1 MKGVSSKI
9 NSLRNF
15 VHDNDL
21 KVICITESHLTSAIS
36 SSFVSIPHYNLL
48 RNDVQGKVHKHG
60 VCAYIH
66 EDILVDCVSFPMN
79 NVLLFRLARQ
89 DVFILIVY
97 RPPSYSNS
105 ENESLIHVLQENIL
119 GKEIIVVGDF
129 NLPNICWKLPEQLPF
144 DNVPPLDSSFLD
156 VFVSTGLIQWVT
168 EPTFPS
174 SGNTLD
180 LLLTSDEDRLGNVVV
195 HHPLP
200 ACDHCPVLFDYVFQ
214 GDIEDN
220 DRDPVC
226 QSYNWHK
233 GNYDKLNRLN
243 SQVDW
248 DFELGY
254 LNACKAF
261 CRFSEIVTDHIKD
274 CVPQRT
280 PCRKD
285 KPPWRTNPP
294 RGLIRH
300 RHEAWLKYK
309 RARQQQGRKSAAALG
324 AFSEFATVNKG
335 LRKFEV
341 QCQADYEDSLIE
353 RFRENPKL
361 LHSYV
366 RSKKTI
372 PSSIGPLKLPSGEL
386 CSDSSAM
393 SDCLASSFASVFCK
407 EVPVYQEPHQV
418 FRGHIEPIS
427 ISVDD
432 VMAQLL
438 ALDTNSAMG
447 PDGIHPAVLK
457 NCAPSLAYPLSI
469 IFNRSLEEG
478 KVPQAWKRSIIV
490 PIFKK
495 GHRFEPLNYRPVS
508 LTPVCCKVM
517 EHIISD
523 HLLSYLDDNSLLTD
537 HQYGFRH
544 GRSTMEQ
551 LLLVYDDIS
560 ASVDSGSIVDLVLF
574 DYSKAFDVVCHKV
587 LLTKLHS
594 IGVDGQILSW
604 ISSFL
609 TDRKMQ
615 VSVKGCFSNC
625 RDVHSGVPQGS
636 VVGPLLFLVYINH
649 VCFKLTS
656 KYKIFADDIKIYSC
670 VSGNRSG
677 QCLAAGLSLQN
688 DINLLYHTSKSWGLK
703 INRDKCAVLRFS
715 RRFKDLV
722 PPHYT
727 LDGSPLP
734 VCQSHCDLGVL
745 VDDRLKF
752 HDHIAS
758 VAHKAFGLCHSFL
771 KSTVCRSP
779 EFMLFLLKTHVRPLI
794 EYASCVWNTGYN
806 DDLSKLERVQ
816 RMWTRNID
824 SLQNVKYGDRL
835 RVLGLY
841 SVQGRLLR
849 ADLIQYW
856 KMFNDISCIKPETFF
871 ASPPRGGTRGHCF
884 KIHVPYIS
892 SDVRKRS
899 FSYRSVST
907 WNSLPESVVTAP
919 TVACFKTALENAIRD
934 DLYHFTE

>member
-1 MKGVSSKI
+1 MHGS
-9 NSLRNF
+9 
-15 VHDNDL
+15 DL
-21 KVICITESHLTSAIS
+21 KVICITESHLNSAIS
-36 SSFVSIPHYNLL
+36 TSFVSIPHFSLL
-48 RNDVQGKVHKHG
+48 RNDVQGKVYKHG

-66 EDILVDCVSFPMN
+66 EDILVDSVSFPMS
-79 NVLLFRLARQ
+79 NVLLFRLVKQ
-89 DVFILIVY
+89 DVFIMVVY
-97 RPPSYSNS
+97 RPPSYSDL
-105 ENESLIHVLQENIL
+105 ENEALVHALRESIP

-129 NLPNICWKLPEQLPF
+129 NLPNIHWKLPGQLTF
-144 DNVPPLDSSFLD
+144 DHVPPLDSLFLD
-156 VFVSTGLIQWVT
+156 VFASTGLIQWVT

-214 GDIEDN
+214 GDIVN
-220 DRDPVC
+220 DDDPVC
-226 QSYNWHK
+226 QGYIWHK
-233 GNYDKLNRLN
+233 GNYDKLNKLN

-248 DFELGY
+248 DFELAY

-261 CRFSEIVTDHIKD
+261 CKFSEIVNAHIKD
-274 CVPQRT
+274 CIPQRISHS
-280 PCRKD
+280 KD

-300 RHEAWLKYK
+300 RHEAWLRYK
-309 RARQQQGRKSAAALG
+309 RARQEQGRKSAVTLA
-324 AFSEFATVNKG
+324 AFSEFATVNKS

-341 QCQADYEDSLIE
+341 HCQADYENSLID

-366 RSKKTI
+366 QSKKTI
-372 PSSIGPLKLPSGEL
+372 PTSIGPLKLPSGEL
-386 CSDSSAM
+386 CSDPLAM

-407 EVPVYQEPHQV
+407 EVPIDQEPHQV
-418 FRGHIEPIS
+418 FDGHIEPIS

-432 VMAQLL
+432 VKAQLL

-447 PDGIHPAVLK
+447 PDGIHPTVLK
-457 NCAPSLAYPLSI
+457 NCAPSLAYPLFT
-469 IFNRSLEEG
+469 IFAKSMEEG
-478 KVPQAWKRSIIV
+478 SVPQAWKHSIII

-517 EHIISD
+517 EHIIAD
-523 HLLSYLDDNSLLTD
+523 HLLSYLGDNSLLSD
-537 HQYGFRH
+537 HQFGFRH

-551 LLLVYDDIS
+551 LLLVYDEIS

-574 DYSKAFDVVCHKV
+574 DYSKAFDVVCHIV
-587 LLTKLHS
+587 LLTKLQS
-594 IGVDGQILSW
+594 IGINGQILSW

-615 VSVKGCFSNC
+615 VSVKSSFSSF
-625 RDVHSGVPQGS
+625 RDVYSGVPQGS
-636 VVGPLLFLVYINH
+636 VIGPLLFLVYINH
-649 VCFKLTS
+649 VCFKLGS
-656 KYKIFADDIKIYSC
+656 KHKIFADDIKIYSC
-670 VSGNRSG
+670 VSGNPSG
-677 QCLAAGLSLQN
+677 QRLMAAGSSLQN
-688 DINLLYHTSKSWGLK
+688 DIDMLNSTSKSWGLK
-703 INRDKCAVLRFS
+703 INREKCAVLRFS

-727 LDGSPLP
+727 LDGRPLP
-734 VCQSHCDLGVL
+734 VCQSHCDLGVI

-779 EFMLFLLKTHVRPLI
+779 DFMLFLLKTHVRPLI
-794 EYASCVWNTGYN
+794 EYASCVWNTGYK
-806 DDLSKLERVQ
+806 DDLLKLERVQ

-824 SLQNVKYGDRL
+824 NLQNVIYGDRL
-835 RVLGLY
+835 RALGLY

-856 KMFNDISCIKPETFF
+856 KIFNDVSCIKPETFF
-871 ASPPRGGTRGHCF
+871 ASPPRVGTRGHRF
-884 KIHVPYIS
+884 KIHVPHIS
-892 SDVRKRS
+892 LDVRKRS
-899 FSYRSVST
+899 FSNRSVPI
-907 WNSLPESVVTAP
+907 WNSLPENVVTAP
-919 TVACFKTALENAIRD
+919 TLASFKTALEIAIPN
-934 DLYHFTE
+934 DLYHYAE